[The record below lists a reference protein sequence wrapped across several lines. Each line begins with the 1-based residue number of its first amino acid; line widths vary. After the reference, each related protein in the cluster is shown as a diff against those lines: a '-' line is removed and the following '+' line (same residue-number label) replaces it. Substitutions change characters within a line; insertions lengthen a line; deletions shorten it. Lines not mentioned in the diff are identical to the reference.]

1 MIVATADTAAFL
13 CGRLLRGPLL
23 WPQVSPKKTWSGLA
37 GAVAA
42 SAVMGALFSLAVSGA
57 SAPRLA
63 AIGAALAVV
72 AQAGD
77 LAESAL
83 KRRFGAK
90 DAGSILPG
98 HGGAMDRVDGLIAA
112 ASAAALAA
120 AAIDMLSPARALL
133 LGS

>member
-1 MIVATADTAAFL
+1 
-13 CGRLLRGPLL
+13 
-23 WPQVSPKKTWSGLA
+23 VSPKKTWAGLL
-37 GAVAA
+37 GAVVACAVVGAVFWIFIPGA
-42 SAVMGALFSLAVSGA
+42 SLLRLAVT
-57 SAPRLA
+57 
-63 AIGAALAVV
+63 GAALALV

-98 HGGAMDRVDGLIAA
+98 HGGAMDRVDGLVAA
-112 ASAAALAA
+112 ASAVGLAA
-120 AAIDMLSPARALL
+120 VAIDVHAPARALL